1 MIVFSY
7 YPDTFE
13 FAGYADAY
21 ESPLEPGV
29 YLIPGNATAIEPP
42 AFDTAVTI
50 CKFDEAAQE
59 WLLSERP
66 APEPEPEPEQPP
78 AYTPSEL
85 ARMQRTQ
92 LLYMSDWMMT
102 RHNDELLMGVT
113 PVLTPTNLSAV
124 LAYRQALRDLPTA
137 DGFPEC
143 SMPVLMWPTSP

>member
-1 MIVFSY
+1 
-7 YPDTFE
+7 
-13 FAGYADAY
+13 
-21 ESPLEPGV
+21 V

-42 AFDTAVTI
+42 AFDAAVTI

-66 APEPEPEPEQPP
+66 APEPEPESEQPP

-113 PVLTPTNLSAV
+113 PSLTPTNLSAV

-143 SMPVLMWPTSP
+143 SMPVLTWPTSP

>member
-1 MIVFSY
+1 
-7 YPDTFE
+7 
-13 FAGYADAY
+13 
-21 ESPLEPGV
+21 V

-42 AFDTAVTI
+42 AFDAAVTI
-50 CKFDEAAQE
+50 CKFDEATQE
-59 WLLSERP
+59 WMLSERP

-143 SMPVLMWPTSP
+143 SLPVLTWPTSP